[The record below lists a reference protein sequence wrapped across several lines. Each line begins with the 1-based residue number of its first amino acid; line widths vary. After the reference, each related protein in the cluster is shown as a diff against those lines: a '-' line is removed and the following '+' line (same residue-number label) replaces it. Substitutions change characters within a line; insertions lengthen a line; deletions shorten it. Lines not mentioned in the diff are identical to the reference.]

1 MTRLIIFLN
10 YNKTIDSFW
19 LFHWKIF
26 NFIGFILFFCFVTL
40 KYSEIAN
47 AYNFFSNKSRIFF
60 FYTTSII
67 KLEIKPKNSTFSRR
81 VYSTRTLEG
90 PRLRFESFENLRGG
104 KTQDKQSHSNS
115 ADIIANPSR
124 SSLLSSA
131 DLSLSLSLVLP
142 RRSKTQQVIIQ
153 TFERREQSPL
163 RAETEAQSGP
173 SSFPRVISP
182 KSVPP
187 SPLRV
192 DCSTLLILSAIFA
205 ARIPS
210 SCEEGRSIK
219 I

>member
-1 MTRLIIFLN
+1 MHIIFLAIN
-10 YNKTIDSFW
+10 REFFSSTRRVLLNSKLNQKIPPFRDEYTRRERLRDRDYVSNRS
-19 LFHWKIF
+19 KIF
-26 NFIGFILFFCFVTL
+26 VVEKHKTNRAIQTAPTL
-40 KYSEIAN
+40 SQIH
-47 AYNFFSNKSRIFF
+47 
-60 FYTTSII
+60 
-67 KLEIKPKNSTFSRR
+67 LD
-81 VYSTRTLEG
+81 
-90 PRLRFESFENLRGG
+90 LRF
-104 KTQDKQSHSNS
+104 S
-115 ADIIANPSR
+115 ALPI
-124 SSLLSSA
+124 
-131 DLSLSLSLVLP
+131 SLSLSLVLP

-153 TFERREQSPL
+153 TFERRQQSPL